1 VCGALVNRMSMTD
14 SCFIDDTSSKNYVP
28 YVASLATSSSCCVCR
43 PSLHTGTD
51 EYVGLVV
58 CVVSN
63 K

>member
-1 VCGALVNRMSMTD
+1 MSMTD